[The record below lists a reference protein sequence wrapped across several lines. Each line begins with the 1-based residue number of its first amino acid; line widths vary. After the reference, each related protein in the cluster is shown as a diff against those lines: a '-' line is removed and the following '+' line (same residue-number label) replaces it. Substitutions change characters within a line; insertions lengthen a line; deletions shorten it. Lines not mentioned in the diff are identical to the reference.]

1 MKMASPPHVQVV
13 GKQGTDP
20 NDLGTVTKGPSSKGH
35 VLPPNPKTCP
45 DSVRR
50 LVVKSWLSLQILKTC
65 QSREISRE
73 IANIP
78 ELRNQT
84 FPSFCLPAPHLALEP
99 QMVPTKFVM
108 FPIGKGGAEDKK
120 AGPLQ
125 DAFTP

>member
-1 MKMASPPHVQVV
+1 MSRWLGSRELTP
-13 GKQGTDP
+13 D
-20 NDLGTVTKGPSSKGH
+20 DLGTLTKGPSSKGH
-35 VLPPNPKTCP
+35 LLPPNPKTCP

-50 LVVKSWLSLQILKTC
+50 LVIKSWLSLQILKTC

-84 FPSFCLPAPHLALEP
+84 FPSFCLPAPHIALVIS
-99 QMVPTKFVM
+99 MNVFSLPTKSVM
-108 FPIGKGGAEDKK
+108 FPVGKGGAEDKR